1 MTRKISVVL
10 TSAALLTM
18 TTLFTVAACG
28 GQDHPDQRPD
38 VHACKAAMVQKFHDA
53 LDMNSTATPQPTG
66 TPAACAGVSQEDLLK
81 IVAEI
86 FSTESPG
93 PE

>member
-1 MTRKISVVL
+1 MTRKISVTLASV
-10 TSAALLTM
+10 ALLTA
-18 TTLFTVAACG
+18 AACG
-28 GQDHPDQRPD
+28 GSGRSDKRPD
-38 VHACKAAMVQKFHDA
+38 VHACKTAMVQKFHDA
-53 LDMNSTATPQPTG
+53 LSTDAPAAPEPTG

>member
-1 MTRKISVVL
+1 MTRKTAGVLASVVL
-10 TSAALLTM
+10 LT
-18 TTLFTVAACG
+18 TAACG
-28 GQDHPDQRPD
+28 GQGHEERTD
-38 VHACKAAMVQKFHDA
+38 VNACRAAMVQRFHDA
-53 LDMNSTATPQPTG
+53 LSTVSPTAPEPTG

-93 PE
+93 AE